1 MKKTRKK
8 GAAIIILSLG
18 LLIGTILLAASFI
31 DISIQFETINRIMS
45 ATEETA
51 RVRAQ
56 AVDIA
61 LKEQEGIVEVFH
73 EEYGIGTTDNVD
85 HNNIATKDG
94 HHSIYRPSDTE
105 YKEKVRFA
113 NKYARKAGLEILKSG
128 LGNNVNNSNKLV
140 EADPSDASVFGDG
153 QYLCIDVKPIP
164 DKAGEVIHFSC
175 TAYLNGTPHNFK
187 YDYKVSDTEIFKYDK
202 LKVKNAVYVGA
213 VIDYHLFIMDGLE
226 KMGFKEQIPTFTH
239 QEVAFPQ
246 VDVCT
251 REIDSNC
258 TSSTKK

>member
-1 MKKTRKK
+1 MKKMRKK
-8 GAAIIILSLG
+8 GAAIILLSLG
-18 LLIGTILLAASFI
+18 LLISCFILAIVFI
-31 DISIQFETINRIMS
+31 DVAIQFQTINRIMS

-73 EEYGIGTTDNVD
+73 EDYGVGITDNVD
-85 HNNIATKDG
+85 HNNITTKDG
-94 HHSIYRPSDTE
+94 HYPIYKPSDTK
-105 YKEKVRFA
+105 YKEKVRLA

-128 LGNNVNNSNKLV
+128 LGTNIKSNNLID
-140 EADPSDASVFGDG
+140 ADPTDATEYGDG
-153 QYLCIDVKPIP
+153 KYFCIDVKPIP
-164 DKAGEVIHFSC
+164 DTAGDTIHFSC
-175 TAYLNGTPHNFK
+175 TAYLNGTPHTFN
-187 YDYKVSDTEIFKYDK
+187 YDYKVSNTEIFKYDK
-202 LKVKNAVYVGA
+202 LKVKNAVFVGA
-213 VIDYHLFIMDGLE
+213 VMDYHLYIMDGLKQFGFQE
-226 KMGFKEQIPTFTH
+226 KTPYFTH

-251 REIDSNC
+251 REVDSNC